1 MKSET
6 LENGCTLI
14 IFLVFCGIF
23 CRKILLSYFSVSFLA
38 EENAVL
44 YNSHCLRSW
53 KENSPSKLNSPEFNS
68 FKSLPSCHR
77 RLFVHTEKC
86 YLYLFLDLTHYI
98 YFVYIFIN
106 MPFLIHFFLY
116 CLVPLPLF
124 FSSLKYPH

>member
-6 LENGCTLI
+6 LENECTLI

-23 CRKILLSYFSVSFLA
+23 FRKILLSVYFSVSFLA
-38 EENAVL
+38 EENAEL
-44 YNSHCLRSW
+44 YNSH
-53 KENSPSKLNSPEFNS
+53 NSLSKLNSPEFNS

-77 RLFVHTEKC
+77 TLFVHTEKC

-106 MPFLIHFFLY
+106 MPFLIYFFLY
-116 CLVPLPLF
+116 CWVPLPLL
-124 FSSLKYPH
+124 FSSLKSPY